1 MVHILRFAVV
11 LLNESPF
18 TLITLI
24 LVVWSFIRG
33 EIIHVPIADVCRQQ
47 RFSTETMSRCSYYLS
62 ILHVSVLHIRELI
75 GGFFSNHR
83 KPFLLCSTFRKG
95 CQQKLISGLFR
106 GKGSVKCS
114 LLAET

>member
-75 GGFFSNHR
+75 GGFFQITGNLSCYVQLSEKVVSKN
-83 KPFLLCSTFRKG
+83 
-95 CQQKLISGLFR
+95 
-106 GKGSVKCS
+106 
-114 LLAET
+114 